1 MMKSEE
7 YKKYLKR
14 IKRNNILVLLTQI
27 LIVVIFIVFW
37 QIMADKNM
45 VDTFLVS
52 SPKKGQDILLH
63 VMERRMNCSARM
75 RIISYHSLSAQ
86 NAGTLLKYRR
96 EVYTGS
102 SLSSMTT
109 M

>member
-52 SPKKGQDILLH
+52 SPKKVFASIIDLIKANNFWNH
-63 VMERRMNCSARM
+63 IFTTVYEI
-75 RIISYHSLSAQ
+75 IISFILG
-86 NAGTLLKYRR
+86 NVIGLLVASILWFNKFF
-96 EVYTGS
+96 S
-102 SLSSMTT
+102 KSI
-109 M
+109 

>member
-52 SPKKGQDILLH
+52 SPKKVFTSIVKKFL
-63 VMERRMNCSARM
+63 RNKNK
-75 RIISYHSLSAQ
+75 IKIYSLPQ
-86 NAGTLLKYRR
+86 NRYC
-96 EVYTGS
+96 
-102 SLSSMTT
+102 
-109 M
+109 

>member
-52 SPKKGQDILLH
+52 SPKKVFTSIVDLIKANNFGTIYLQQYMKLL
-63 VMERRMNCSARM
+63 
-75 RIISYHSLSAQ
+75 
-86 NAGTLLKYRR
+86 
-96 EVYTGS
+96 
-102 SLSSMTT
+102 
-109 M
+109 

>member
-1 MMKSEE
+1 MKKFGKILMMKSEE

-52 SPKKGQDILLH
+52 SPKKVLTSIVDLIIFGIIYLLQY
-63 VMERRMNCSARM
+63 MK
-75 RIISYHSLSAQ
+75 
-86 NAGTLLKYRR
+86 LL
-96 EVYTGS
+96 
-102 SLSSMTT
+102 
-109 M
+109 

>member
-52 SPKKGQDILLH
+52 SPKKVFLFTKAVRISLPLS
-63 VMERRMNCSARM
+63 ER
-75 RIISYHSLSAQ
+75 
-86 NAGTLLKYRR
+86 
-96 EVYTGS
+96 S
-102 SLSSMTT
+102 SVR
-109 M
+109 

>member
-1 MMKSEE
+1 MKKFGKILMMKSEE

-52 SPKKGQDILLH
+52 SPKKVLTSIVDLIKANKQFFK
-63 VMERRMNCSARM
+63 R
-75 RIISYHSLSAQ
+75 
-86 NAGTLLKYRR
+86 
-96 EVYTGS
+96 
-102 SLSSMTT
+102 LSSTLPKNSDNNE
-109 M
+109 

>member
-37 QIMADKNM
+37 QIMVDKNM

-52 SPKKGQDILLH
+52 I
-63 VMERRMNCSARM
+63 
-75 RIISYHSLSAQ
+75 
-86 NAGTLLKYRR
+86 
-96 EVYTGS
+96 
-102 SLSSMTT
+102 
-109 M
+109 

>member
-45 VDTFLVS
+45 VDTEKLFSNLQELKNIMS
-52 SPKKGQDILLH
+52 GYDYLDQEQEEAIQAFFQNGDIIQKDLIKAL
-63 VMERRMNCSARM
+63 NY
-75 RIISYHSLSAQ
+75 II
-86 NAGTLLKYRR
+86 
-96 EVYTGS
+96 
-102 SLSSMTT
+102 
-109 M
+109 